1 MTEPKDTT
9 GAKVET
15 TELKLAMNTNAPFPF
30 LQRLKKN
37 YKWIVLIGSVIASG
51 TVGIREVV
59 HEKATKLIESIEAE
73 KQNSETR
80 ALMRSSVD
88 HAKRFERQKVLSDDL
103 KPLHLDAET
112 SAIFVDLLNEMYSFS
127 TDMETKLADIHPL
140 IDKTRA
146 LEKERLTRQYEDC
159 HQDQTEFYNSIRQLQ
174 LNINGSK
181 GLLGPDIWTEIKLVK
196 GQEPFVDSQVSDLRD
211 AVDSAI
217 EIRVESLT
225 KLSSIFSWVSGC
237 IITIGI
243 ALSVVA
249 QMVGKPGE
257 APEVK
262 L

>member
-1 MTEPKDTT
+1 
-9 GAKVET
+9 
-15 TELKLAMNTNAPFPF
+15 MNANTPPPL

-37 YKWIVLIGSVIASG
+37 YKWIVLIGSVMASG
-51 TVGIREVV
+51 TVGIREFV
-59 HEKATKLIESIEAE
+59 HEKATKLIESIETE
-73 KQNSETR
+73 KQNNETR

-88 HAKRFERQKVLSDDL
+88 HAKRLEREKALSDDL
-103 KPLHLDAET
+103 KPLHLDAAT
-112 SAIFVDLLNEMYSFS
+112 SAIFVDLLNEMYSTS
-127 TDMETKLADIHPL
+127 ADIETKLADIQPL
-140 IDKTRA
+140 IDKTSD
-146 LEKERLTRQYEDC
+146 LDKEELTRQYQDC

-174 LNINGSK
+174 LNINGSN

-196 GQEPFVDSQVSDLRD
+196 GQGPITDSQVSALKD

-217 EIRVESLT
+217 EERIKSLT

-243 ALSVVA
+243 VLSVVA

-257 APEVK
+257 APEIK